1 MDYSTILVK
10 VTGAVLL
17 IWTLRS
23 IYKHFKDNKIKKDAP
38 HNATP
43 DANRKDD
50 KTPSLTEQL
59 LNNLLLY
66 LWLAFMI
73 IFSSGMILNN

>member
-23 IYKHFKDNKIKKDAP
+23 IYKHFMDHKTKNDALP
-38 HNATP
+38 
-43 DANRKDD
+43 KDD
-50 KTPSLTEQL
+50 KKTSLTEQL

>member
-23 IYKHFKDNKIKKDAP
+23 IYKHFKDNKTKKDAP
-38 HNATP
+38 TDATP
-43 DANRKDD
+43 RSNKDD
-50 KTPSLTEQL
+50 KNPSLSEQL

>member
-23 IYKHFKDNKIKKDAP
+23 IYKHFMDHKTKNDALP
-38 HNATP
+38 
-43 DANRKDD
+43 KDD
-50 KTPSLTEQL
+50 KKPSLTEQL

>member
-10 VTGAVLL
+10 ATGIVLL

-23 IYKHFKDNKIKKDAP
+23 IYKHFMDHKTKNDALP
-38 HNATP
+38 
-43 DANRKDD
+43 KDD
-50 KTPSLTEQL
+50 KKPSLTEQL

>member
-23 IYKHFKDNKIKKDAP
+23 IYKHFKDHKTKNDAHP
-38 HNATP
+38 ATTP
-43 DANRKDD
+43 GLNKDD
-50 KTPSLTEQL
+50 KNPSLTEQL
-59 LNNLLLY
+59 LNNILLY

>member
-1 MDYSTILVK
+1 MDYSTVLVK
-10 VTGAVLL
+10 VTGGVLL

-23 IYKHFKDNKIKKDAP
+23 IYKHFKDHNSKKVPPQD
-38 HNATP
+38 ATP
-43 DANRKDD
+43 GSNQKDD
-50 KTPSLTEQL
+50 KNPSLTEQL